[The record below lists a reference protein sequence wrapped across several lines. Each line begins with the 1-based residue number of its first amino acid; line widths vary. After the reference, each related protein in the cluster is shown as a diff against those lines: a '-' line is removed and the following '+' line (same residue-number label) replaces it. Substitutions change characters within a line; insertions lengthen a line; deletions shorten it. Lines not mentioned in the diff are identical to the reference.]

1 MYRQDM
7 RRQLAATYNVL
18 VPGILS
24 ACMKTDNAE
33 SLFYEANQLIAD
45 GQFDAAEGKLR
56 LALQLV
62 ADLAEVH
69 ANLAWLM
76 QQQGRYAEAE
86 PAYQHAR
93 QLAPE
98 NAQISLNFGAM
109 LAQQKRFEEAEQV
122 YQNVLQQEPD
132 SVFALSNLGVLLAS
146 TSRETEA
153 ETCYRQALE
162 LDPAYRKAAFNLA
175 YLLLRQ
181 GRYEEGWHMLEARD
195 GLDVLDNYLNEQPDV
210 LRWQGQDLGGKSI
223 IILFESGHG
232 DMMQFARYAS
242 MLKQRAAVRVSF
254 LCHPQ
259 LKKLFT
265 TLEGIDDVYAFD
277 EHIVFSDWNYWV
289 PLLSL
294 PGLFQTRLETIPA
307 NLPYLHSQ
315 AQDTQGWNKAMS
327 VAGNNLR
334 VGLVWKGNP
343 HFENDA
349 DRSIHDPNVLQ
360 AFADIPGVHWFS
372 LQKGGDEND
381 VAASSI
387 PQPMT
392 VLGPDIQDFADT
404 AAIIMQLDLL
414 IAVDTAVVHLAGALG
429 KSCWVM
435 LPAYQPDWRWLK
447 HRPDSP
453 WYPGTMKLFRQ
464 ATPDDW
470 INVVQEIKLAL
481 MDMAISQK
489 A

>member
-1 MYRQDM
+1 M

-18 VPGILS
+18 VPGIPS
-24 ACMKTDNAE
+24 ACMKTDTAE
-33 SLFYEANQLIAD
+33 SLFYEANQLMAEGHFI
-45 GQFDAAEGKLR
+45 AAEDKLR
-56 LALQLV
+56 LALQIEE
-62 ADLAEVH
+62 DLAEVH

-98 NAQISLNFGAM
+98 NVQISLNFGVM
-109 LAQQKRFEEAEQV
+109 LAQQKRFDEAEQV
-122 YQNVLQQEPD
+122 YQQVLQQEPD

-146 TSRETEA
+146 TWREA
-153 ETCYRQALE
+153 EAEARYRRALE

-181 GRYEEGWHMLEARD
+181 GRYAEGWHMLETRD
-195 GLDVLDNYLNEQPDV
+195 GLDVLDKYLAEQSH
-210 LRWQGQDLGGKSI
+210 LFRWQGQDLAGKSI

-232 DMMQFARYAS
+232 DMIQFARYAS
-242 MLKQRAAVRVSF
+242 LLKQRKAVRVTC

-265 TLEGIDDVYAFD
+265 TLDGLDDAYGFD
-277 EHIVFSDWNYWV
+277 ESVVFSDWDYWV

-307 NLPYLHSQ
+307 SLPYLHSPSSDM
-315 AQDTQGWNKAMS
+315 QDWGKLMS
-327 VAGNNLR
+327 VAGNELR

-349 DRSIHDPNVLQ
+349 DRSIHSPGVLQ
-360 AFADIPGVHWFS
+360 ALADIPGVHWFS
-372 LQKGGDEND
+372 LQKGAGEED
-381 VAASSI
+381 VAISSM

-392 VLGPDIQDFADT
+392 ALGPEIHDFADT
-404 AAIIMQLDLL
+404 AAILMQLDLL

-429 KSCWVM
+429 KPCWVM
-435 LPAYQPDWRWLK
+435 LPAFQPDWRWLK
-447 HRPDSP
+447 DRSDSP
-453 WYPGTMKLFRQ
+453 WYPGVMRLFRQ
-464 ATPDDW
+464 TVPGDW
-470 INVVQEIKLAL
+470 SVVLQEVRNGLLKL
-481 MDMAISQK
+481 I
-489 A
+489 